1 MFGLMVGLGA
11 RGRGVDREEQASA
24 IIKMIILS
32 PVQPSP
38 VSVISLINHVVNTEN
53 YNGSGWALIVPVSW
67 SSSWG
72 AELCFRFYQI
82 TQHRTQAAG
91 QLLCPAGSSQA
102 SSSVVSLPG

>member
-32 PVQPSP
+32 SVQPNP

-53 YNGSGWALIVPVSW
+53 YNGSGSALIVPVSW

-72 AELCFRFYQI
+72 AELCFRFYKI
-82 TQHRTQAAG
+82 TQHTAG
-91 QLLCPAGSSQA
+91 QLLCPAGFSQA
-102 SSSVVSLPG
+102 SSSVVSLTG